1 MRTNEQARIWHLDV
15 RKATLQ
21 LVRITIN
28 EFSTRLDFGY
38 QMDPI
43 YDFDWWINIDPNTH
57 LISSVSN
64 RKFRM
69 QDQVNIALAPN
80 KSMYKSRT
88 DWQFFSLLFAPL
100 PLVDQT
106 ISLIEF
112 ENEDKEGF
120 NMVDIQLKL
129 IDSYGVKG

>member
-1 MRTNEQARIWHLDV
+1 MRNNEQARVWHLDV
-15 RKATLQ
+15 RKDTLQ

-38 QMDPI
+38 QMDPM
-43 YDFDWWINIDPNTH
+43 YDSDWWINIDPNTH
-57 LISSVSN
+57 LISSVGK

-69 QDQVNIALAPN
+69 QDQKNISVAPA
-80 KSMYKSRT
+80 KTTYESRT
-88 DWQFFSLLFAPL
+88 DWQFFSLFFAPL

-112 ENEDKEGF
+112 ELEDKDGF
-120 NMVDIQLKL
+120 NMFDIQLRL
-129 IDSYGVKG
+129 IDSYEVKG